1 MPVTTRK
8 NKPDSSSLSTVQKR
22 KSTEPTAKNMMKI
35 TKAKIKT
42 AAKIK
47 MTAKNSKTE
56 NTIKTATKN
65 AAKTTQKLS
74 KKPKSTLTKPDF
86 FLLKSEPLDRFETV
100 AGVKHNMKFGIDDLK
115 TNKMDVPGP
124 NFGKIGVAEWDGV
137 RNYLA
142 RNHMRLMEEGD
153 KALFYHSNAKPSGIV
168 GIVEIVR
175 SAYPDPH
182 QFDKKDA
189 HYAPKSKIEDPL
201 WSCVDVKFVKKL
213 DRIVSLEELKAHP
226 ELGKSMDL
234 FTKARLSVCG
244 VSAKEWG
251 ILMELF
257 EE

>member
-1 MPVTTRK
+1 MSPFKRKKSMPVTTRK
-8 NKPDSSSLSTVQKR
+8 NKLDSSSLSTVQKR
-22 KSTEPTAKNMMKI
+22 KSIEPAAKNMIKI

-42 AAKIK
+42 AVKIK
-47 MTAKNSKTE
+47 MTAKNLKTE
-56 NTIKTATKN
+56 KIPKNEKTPKTEDAPKTA
-65 AAKTTQKLS
+65 
-74 KKPKSTLTKPDF
+74 KKPKSTLKKPDY

-100 AGVKHNMKFGIDDLK
+100 AGVTHNMKFGIDDLK

-189 HYAPKSKIEDPL
+189 HYAPKSKVEDPL
-201 WSCVDVKFVKKL
+201 WSCVDVKFLKKL
-213 DRIVSLEELKAHP
+213 DRIVSLEELKSHP

-244 VSAKEWG
+244 VS
-251 ILMELF
+251 
-257 EE
+257 